1 MMGKIRV
8 MSENLANKIAAGEV
22 IEKCASVIKE
32 LIENSIDAGADEIKV
47 ELIDSG
53 TKLMR
58 VVDNG
63 SGMDEEDAKMCFGT
77 HATSKLLKEDD
88 LYNINTLGFRGEALP
103 SIASVSIVNLTT
115 SNGETGIKLHLEG
128 GKIISEEKGDLRK
141 GTIIEVKDL
150 FYNTPARLKYLNS
163 LPSELSN
170 IVSVINHAALSH
182 PDIRFTLSN
191 NDKVLLQTDGSNN
204 LLKVINE
211 IYGKTV
217 AKKMLEISGENDDY
231 EVHGYISLPDENKS
245 NRNHMITLVN
255 GRVVRN
261 SELNKVINDAYH
273 KYKPDGRYPITVIE
287 IETDPTLIDVNIH
300 PSKMDIKFSNFEDLK
315 ELVFNLIE
323 KALDNNFLGV
333 DISTKEVNIVKYETP
348 KEEVKEY
355 SNEKLTLDLSSFEV
369 SEPETSYEKEEAKE
383 DIKPFPEL
391 SVIGSVLGTYIVCHN
406 EDGMYLID
414 QHAAA
419 ERFNYEK
426 FKRLLKNPSK
436 DRINLLIPI
445 NLEYSKDEFITI
457 KNNIDIIKNI
467 GIEIE
472 EFGESSFIIRSHPTW
487 FKEGYEEY
495 FVKNIL
501 ESIINN
507 AKNFDL
513 ERFNDSLAASL
524 ACHSSIQA
532 NTQISIEEM
541 NQVIKDL
548 KKPLHSMTPIPSKI
562 IIKCGNTAKLAKFAT
577 VLVNI
582 YFKPLKLNKEYTAS
596 VVT

>member
-1 MMGKIRV
+1 MMGKIKV

-22 IEKCASVIKE
+22 IEKCASVVKE
-32 LIENSIDAGADEIKV
+32 LIENSIDAGASEIKV

-53 TKLMR
+53 TKLIR

-63 SGMDEEDAKMCFGT
+63 SGMDEEDAIMCFGT

-88 LYNINTLGFRGEALP
+88 LYSINTLGFRGEALP

-115 SNGETGIKLHLEG
+115 SNGETGIKIALEG
-128 GKIISEEKGDLRK
+128 GKIISKEKGDLRK

-182 PDIRFTLSN
+182 PDIRFILSN

-261 SELNKVINDAYH
+261 TELNKVINDAYH
-273 KYKPDGRYPITVIE
+273 KYKPDGRYPITVLE
-287 IETDPTLIDVNIH
+287 IETDPSLIDVNIH
-300 PSKMDIKFSNFEDLK
+300 PSKLDIKFSNFEDLK
-315 ELVFNLIE
+315 ELVSKLVE

-333 DISTKEVNIVKYETP
+333 DISTKEVNVVKYEAP
-348 KEEVKEY
+348 KEEQKEY
-355 SNEKLTLDLSSFEV
+355 TPSEELTLDLSSFEV
-369 SEPETSYEKEEAKE
+369 SEPEITYEKEEVKE
-383 DIKPFPEL
+383 DVKPFPEL

-426 FKRLLKNPSK
+426 FKRLLKNPGK

-445 NLEYSKDEFITI
+445 NLEYSKDEFITL
-457 KNNIDIIKNI
+457 KNNMELIRNI

-472 EFGESSFIIRSHPTW
+472 EFGESSFIVRSHPTW
-487 FKEGYEEY
+487 FKEGFEEY

-501 ESIINN
+501 EKIINN

-541 NQVIKDL
+541 NQIIKDL
-548 KKPLHSMTPIPSKI
+548 RTCKNPYNCAHGRPTI
-562 IIKCGNTAKLAKFAT
+562 IHYPKYELEKL
-577 VLVNI
+577 
-582 YFKPLKLNKEYTAS
+582 FKR
-596 VVT
+596 VM

>member
-22 IEKCASVIKE
+22 IEKCASVVKE
-32 LIENSIDAGADEIKV
+32 LIENSIDAGASEIKV

-53 TKLMR
+53 TKLIR

-63 SGMDEEDAKMCFGT
+63 SGMDEEDAELCFGT

-88 LYNINTLGFRGEALP
+88 LYSINTLGFRGEALP
-103 SIASVSIVNLTT
+103 SIASVSIVNLIT

-128 GKIISEEKGDLRK
+128 GKLISKEKGDLRK
-141 GTIIEVKDL
+141 GTIIEVIDL

-163 LPSELSN
+163 LPSELSS
-170 IVSVINHAALSH
+170 ITAVINHSALSH
-182 PDIRFTLSN
+182 PDIRFILSN
-191 NDKVLLQTDGSNN
+191 NDKVILRTDGSNN

-211 IYGKTV
+211 IYGGTV

-245 NRNHMITLVN
+245 SRNHMITLVN

-261 SELNKVINDAYH
+261 TDVNRVINDAYH
-273 KYKPDGRYPITVIE
+273 KYKPDGRYPITVLE
-287 IETDPTLIDVNIH
+287 IETDPSLIDVNIH
-300 PSKMDIKFSNFEDLK
+300 PSKLDIKFSNFDDLK

-348 KEEVKEY
+348 KDEVKEY
-355 SNEKLTLDLSSFEV
+355 IPNEELTLDLTSFEV
-369 SEPETSYEKEEAKE
+369 SEPETIYEKKEEIKE
-383 DIKPFPEL
+383 DVKPFPEL

-426 FKRLLKNPSK
+426 FKRLLKDPGK

-445 NLEYSKDEFITI
+445 NLEYTKDEFITL
-457 KNNIDIIKNI
+457 KNNIDTIKNL

-472 EFGESSFIIRSHPTW
+472 EFGESSFIVRSHPTW
-487 FKEGYEEY
+487 FKEGFEEY

-501 ESIINN
+501 EKIIND

-548 KKPLHSMTPIPSKI
+548 KTCKNPYNCAHGRPTIIHYPKYELEKI
-562 IIKCGNTAKLAKFAT
+562 
-577 VLVNI
+577 
-582 YFKPLKLNKEYTAS
+582 FKR
-596 VVT
+596 VM

>member
-1 MMGKIRV
+1 MGKIKV

-22 IEKCASVIKE
+22 IEKCASVVKE
-32 LIENSIDAGADEIKV
+32 LIENSIDAGASEIKV

-53 TKLMR
+53 TKLIR

-63 SGMDEEDAKMCFGT
+63 SGMDEEDAIMCFGT

-88 LYNINTLGFRGEALP
+88 LYSINTLGFRGEALP

-115 SNGETGIKLHLEG
+115 SNGETGIKIALEG
-128 GKIISEEKGDLRK
+128 GKIISKEKGDLRK

-163 LPSELSN
+163 LPSELSS
-170 IVSVINHAALSH
+170 ITAVINHAALSH
-182 PDIRFTLSN
+182 PDIRFVLSN
-191 NDKVLLQTDGSNN
+191 NDKVILQTDGSNN

-211 IYGKTV
+211 IYGTTV
-217 AKKMLEISGENDDY
+217 AKKMIEISGENDDY

-261 SELNKVINDAYH
+261 TELNKVINDAYH
-273 KYKPDGRYPITVIE
+273 KYKPDGRYPITVLE
-287 IETDPTLIDVNIH
+287 IETDPSLIDVNIH
-300 PSKMDIKFSNFEDLK
+300 PSKLDIKFSNFEDLK
-315 ELVFNLIE
+315 ELVSKLIE

-333 DISTKEVNIVKYETP
+333 DISTKEVNVVKYEAP
-348 KEEVKEY
+348 KEEQKEY
-355 SNEKLTLDLSSFEV
+355 TPSEELTLDLSSFEV
-369 SEPETSYEKEEAKE
+369 SEPEITYEKEEVKE
-383 DIKPFPEL
+383 DVKPFPEL

-426 FKRLLKNPSK
+426 FKRLLKDPGK

-445 NLEYSKDEFITI
+445 NLEYSKDEFITL
-457 KNNIDIIKNI
+457 KNNMELIRNI

-472 EFGESSFIIRSHPTW
+472 EFGESSFIVRSHPTW
-487 FKEGYEEY
+487 FKEGFEEY

-501 ESIINN
+501 EKIINN

-541 NQVIKDL
+541 NQIIKDL
-548 KKPLHSMTPIPSKI
+548 RTCKNPYNCAHGRPTI
-562 IIKCGNTAKLAKFAT
+562 IHYPKYELEKL
-577 VLVNI
+577 
-582 YFKPLKLNKEYTAS
+582 FKR
-596 VVT
+596 VM